1 MNLKNIKEGMKYLIL
16 VQSQYYSDGGW
27 PGNSSAYDYLETRF
41 FKTPEQV
48 KSEIEILNKENKKF
62 KLFEITEKKVSTEI
76 KVDF

>member
-1 MNLKNIKEGMKYLIL
+1 MNLKNIKEVMKYLIL

-41 FKTPEQV
+41 FKTQEEA
-48 KSEIEILNKENKKF
+48 KLEIQHLDRRGDKF